1 MKTFSTVL
9 VSGIVLFLV
18 LGNSLPGSR
27 GVTNQ
32 SGITLKKVASIDL
45 PGEKGKRFDYLTIDY
60 THKYLLSAHL
70 AADVS
75 YVIDLKSDRLVKM
88 IKDTPGAEGIEYVPE
103 LNKVY
108 TSNRTDHTIG
118 VIDMNK
124 MEVVKKIPA
133 KNKPD
138 GSAYAAPFQKLYV
151 SDELAKEE
159 IVIDVNKDEVVNII
173 SFESET
179 GMPQYDP
186 STRKIYVNLQETNL
200 FAVIDPSTDKVLGK
214 YPVGQCIGNH
224 GMAIDI
230 ENQLAFLVC
239 EENSLL
245 TIFNLRTN
253 TPVTTL
259 KIPSGGDVV
268 KFDPG
273 LKRIYVACSS
283 GFISVI
289 KENDPS
295 HFVKLED
302 FRVQKNVHTLAVD
315 IQTHRVYAPEQ
326 EEDGKPVSKM
336 IVYEAV
342 E

>member
-1 MKTFSTVL
+1 MKAHNLLALTAFIIFSGKEITIPGRVKS
-9 VSGIVLFLV
+9 VT
-18 LGNSLPGSR
+18 LP
-27 GVTNQ
+27 VN
-32 SGITLKKVASIDL
+32 TLKKVAAIDL

-75 YVIDLKSDRLVKM
+75 YVIDLQSNKLVKM

-124 MEVVKKIPA
+124 MEVIKKIPA

-151 SDELAKEE
+151 SDELAKAEL
-159 IVIDVNKDEVVNII
+159 VIDVKKDEIYSII
-173 SFESET
+173 QFESET

-186 STRKIYVNLQETNL
+186 STRKIYVNLQEQNL
-200 FAVIDPSTDKVLGK
+200 FAIIDPSNDKVIGK
-214 YPVGQCIGNH
+214 YPVGQCVGNH
-224 GMAIDI
+224 GMALDI
-230 ENQLAFLVC
+230 ENHLAFLVC
-239 EENSLL
+239 EENNLM
-245 TIFNLRTN
+245 TVFNLTTN
-253 TPVTTL
+253 QPVATVE
-259 KIPSGGDVV
+259 IPSGGDVV

-283 GFISVI
+283 GYISVI
-289 KENDPS
+289 KENNPS

-302 FRVQKNVHTLAVD
+302 FPVQKNVHTLAVD
-315 IQTHRVYAPEQ
+315 VNTHRVYAPEE
-326 EEDGKPVSKM
+326 EEDGKPVSRM

-342 E
+342 